1 MISDIQMPDD
11 INPEPSGWTLPD
23 LCGLDPY
30 DLQYLEA
37 MLSVLPVTALTK
49 RVRAQI
55 RMIRDHGV
63 GDGVG
68 VYMGEGGLTSTI
80 IHNCARY
87 CYVTNAS
94 IGAEYTTDYNRTI
107 LDLIGGIKD
116 GDINVIELYD
126 QNGTCNRPGAPWEIT
141 YKVGTETYRVTS
153 RRALDE
159 RLDGYADDHDPEMG
173 SILEHIDRRV
183 VMTIVPDREIGDGPS
198 KVYTMDMLSGEV
210 VMTRYN
216 KLSEVIDLMMHQT
229 VLKVIHAPQ

>member
-1 MISDIQMPDD
+1 MISDIQMPYE
-11 INPEPSGWTLPD
+11 EPVLDGWVMTD
-23 LCGLDPY
+23 LAGLDPY

-37 MLSVLPVTALTK
+37 MLAVLPVTKLTN
-49 RVRAQI
+49 RIRAQI

-68 VYMGEGGLTSTI
+68 VYEDEHGLTSSI

-94 IGAEYTTDYNRTI
+94 IGAEYTTDYSRTMM
-107 LDLIGGIKD
+107 DMIGSIKD

-126 QNGTCNRPGAPWEIT
+126 QNGTCNRPGAPWDIT
-141 YKVGTETYRVTS
+141 YSSGTETYRVNS

-159 RLDGYADDHDPEMG
+159 RLEGYADDHSPDMG
-173 SILEHIDRRV
+173 SILDHIDRRLQ
-183 VMTIVPDREIGDGPS
+183 MTIVPDREIGSGPS

-210 VMTRYN
+210 VMTRYD
-216 KLSEVIDLMMHQT
+216 KLSEVIDLMLHQT
-229 VLKVIHAPQ
+229 VLKAIHAPT